1 MVSSKQLCIYLYI
14 VHVSGLDYIYK
25 FKQLQYINSNIIMS
39 TSRHIN
45 GLDKIIRK
53 VNVNLEKDQKLKS
66 NTGQN

>member
-14 VHVSGLDYIYK
+14 VHVSELDYIYK